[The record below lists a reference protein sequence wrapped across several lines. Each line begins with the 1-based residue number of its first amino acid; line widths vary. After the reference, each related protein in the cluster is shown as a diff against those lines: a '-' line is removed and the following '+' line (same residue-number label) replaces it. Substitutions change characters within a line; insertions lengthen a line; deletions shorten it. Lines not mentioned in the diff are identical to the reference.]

1 MKNLVVFKKLFNKT
15 QSTDS
20 LQVEISKNYDLQA
33 RKFQNN
39 YNSKHP
45 QNHIWRHTLYKRT
58 ICFQRDGM
66 KLPVTIEIV
75 RFIVAGT
82 SKTFT
87 FYGNILI
94 PYLRFAREFIN
105 SALSSSDDAALEVS
119 EETLHRWTSFSVL
132 EYTQYIPCSD
142 TA

>member
-1 MKNLVVFKKLFNKT
+1 MKNLVVFKKLFNKPHI
-15 QSTDS
+15 TDI
-20 LQVEISKNYDLQA
+20 LQAEISKGYDLQA
-33 RKFQNN
+33 RKFQND
-39 YNSKHP
+39 YNDKQT
-45 QNHIWRHTLYKRT
+45 QNHIWRHALYKRS

-66 KLPVTIEIV
+66 KLPVTIEII

-94 PYLRFAREFIN
+94 PYLRFAREFIKT
-105 SALSSSDDAALEVS
+105 ALSSPSDTALEVS
-119 EETLHRWTSFSVL
+119 EETLQRWVSSSVL
-132 EYTQYIPCSD
+132 EYIQYEPVFN